1 MHVFVISFIVVCV
14 SSLQNTEY
22 DIVPEGII
30 VANIKKRDVI
40 PLQSGNRRLLDSKNL
55 NYRRTKDIRETSVD
69 RRFEVFNLLLF
80 HFINKSSCCRHVFTD
95 LEKIAGTNSARRKGF
110 ETRIIIISV
119 NTVELKLLKNRDIF
133 KYRFKI

>member
-80 HFINKSSCCRHVFTD
+80 HFI
-95 LEKIAGTNSARRKGF
+95 
-110 ETRIIIISV
+110 IS
-119 NTVELKLLKNRDIF
+119 EFLL
-133 KYRFKI
+133 